1 MPDFIFTILDFIQ
14 LHFTTI
20 VVWIWGHLKPIAV
33 YHELLLFPTVA
44 LMILIAEIMCLIVAL
59 PPTLLVGITILSL
72 HRTCK
77 AVVRLYEYH
86 RFISQNKRDFQVWRQ
101 SIRR

>member
-20 VVWIWGHLKPIAV
+20 VVWIWGYLNPIAV
-33 YHELLLFPTVA
+33 YHPVLVMPTVA
-44 LMILIAEIMCLIVAL
+44 LMLLIAAIMCLIVAL
-59 PPTLLVGITILSL
+59 PPTLLVGITILSI
-72 HRTCK
+72 HWTCK
-77 AVVRLYEYH
+77 AVVRLYECYC
-86 RFISQNKRDFQVWRQ
+86 FISKNKRDFQVWRQ